1 MPSIQVNIVWASTEL
16 KTGLPTPVYDLCQD
30 DVNINTQMSGEENIE
45 ESDHSKDEEDDTC
58 IEITP
63 AAEKM

>member
-1 MPSIQVNIVWASTEL
+1 LE
-16 KTGLPTPVYDLCQD
+16 TGLPTLVYDFCKD

-45 ESDHSKDEEDDTC
+45 EGGHSKDEEDDTC

-63 AAEKM
+63 AADTM